1 MPSYRILA
9 LDGGGIRGLYTAV
22 LLDRLSERVPGF
34 TNRADLV
41 AGTSTGGILALG
53 LAKGIST
60 KDLIGLYE
68 NNGSAIF
75 SRTLW
80 HEVRDLGD
88 LTGAKYDN
96 DDLIRIIQDTFGAG
110 TLDDL
115 LPRHVLVPAFDLD
128 NQAVP
133 PPPRMWK
140 PKFFQNFAGA
150 DSDGDEKIADVA
162 LRTSAAPTYFPAYQ
176 GYVDGGVV
184 ANNPAMAALAQAI
197 DPDTGGQRLADLRIF
212 SVGTGLTPQFVSGDM
227 LDWGLAQWAPVL
239 ANMMIEGMMGVAD
252 YECARLLGDNYFRLG
267 PVLPAPVPLDC
278 ADKIPGLIAY
288 AQGVD
293 IADAVK
299 WLEANFV
306 DAPLSS
312 KP

>member
-22 LLDRLSERVPGF
+22 LLDRLSEQVPRF
-34 TNRADLV
+34 TDRADLL

-53 LAKGIST
+53 LAKGIAAN
-60 KDLIGLYE
+60 DLVALYQ

-80 HEVRDLGD
+80 HEIRDLGD
-88 LTGAKYDN
+88 LTGSKYGD
-96 DDLIRIIQDTFGAG
+96 DDLIRIIQETFGEG

-115 LPRHVLVPAFDLD
+115 LPRHVLVSSFDLD

-133 PPPRMWK
+133 PAPRMWK
-140 PKFFQNFAGA
+140 PKFFHNFRGA
-150 DSDGDEKIADVA
+150 DSDGQEKIADVA

-184 ANNPAMAALAQAI
+184 ANNPAMSALAQAI
-197 DPDTGGQRLADLRIF
+197 DPATGGQQLANLRLF
-212 SVGTGLTPQFVSGDM
+212 SIGTGLTPQFVSGDM

-252 YECARLLGDNYFRLG
+252 YECARLLGDKYFRLG
-267 PVLPAPVPLDC
+267 PLLPAPVPLDC
-278 ADKIPGLIAY
+278 AEKISSLIAY
-288 AQGVD
+288 AQAVD
-293 IADAVK
+293 ITEAVT
-299 WLEANFV
+299 WLKTNF
-306 DAPLSS
+306 A
-312 KP
+312 

>member
-1 MPSYRILA
+1 VPIYHIVA

-22 LLDRLSERVPGF
+22 LLDRLSEQVPGF
-34 TNRADLV
+34 TDRADLL

-53 LAKGIST
+53 LAKGIAV
-60 KDLIGLYE
+60 KDLVALYQ

-80 HEVRDLGD
+80 HEIRDLGD
-88 LTGAKYDN
+88 LTGSKYDD
-96 DDLIRIIQDTFGAG
+96 DDLIRIIQDTFGEG
-110 TLDDL
+110 TLNDL
-115 LPRHVLVPAFDLD
+115 LPRHVLVPSFDLD

-133 PPPRMWK
+133 PAPRMWK
-140 PKFFQNFAGA
+140 PKFFHNFKGG
-150 DSDGDEKIADVA
+150 DSDGQEKIAEVA

-197 DPDTGGQRLADLRIF
+197 DPGTGGQQLADLRIF

-239 ANMMIEGMMGVAD
+239 ANIIIEGMMGVAD
-252 YECARLLGDNYFRLG
+252 YECARLLGEKYFRLG

-278 ADKIPGLIAY
+278 ADKIPSLIAY

-293 IADAVK
+293 ITEAVK
-299 WLEANFV
+299 WLKANFV
-306 DAPLSS
+306 
-312 KP
+312 

>member
-1 MPSYRILA
+1 MPNYRILA

-22 LLDRLSERVPGF
+22 LLDRLSEEVPGF
-34 TNRADLV
+34 ADRADLL

-68 NNGSAIF
+68 NNGNAIF
-75 SRTLW
+75 SRPLW
-80 HEVRDLGD
+80 HEIRDLGD
-88 LTGAKYDN
+88 LTGARYDN
-96 DDLIRIIQDTFGAG
+96 DDLVRIIQETLGEG
-110 TLDDL
+110 TLEDL
-115 LPRHVLVPAFDLD
+115 LPRHVLVPSFDLD
-128 NQAVP
+128 NDAAFP
-133 PPPRMWK
+133 APRMWK
-140 PKFFQNFAGA
+140 PKFFHNFAGS
-150 DSDGDEKIADVA
+150 DSDGDEKISDVA

-197 DPDTGGQRLADLRIF
+197 DPDTGRQQLADLRIF

-252 YECARLLGDNYFRLG
+252 YECARLLGDKYFRLG

-278 ADKIPGLIAY
+278 TDKIPNLIAY
-288 AQGVD
+288 AQGVN
-293 IADAVK
+293 IAEAVK
-299 WLEANFV
+299 WLRGNFV
-306 DAPLSS
+306 
-312 KP
+312 

>member
-1 MPSYRILA
+1 MPSYRILT

-22 LLDRLSERVPGF
+22 LLDRLSQKVPGF
-34 TNRADLV
+34 TDRADLL

-53 LAKGIST
+53 LARGVPLAN
-60 KDLIGLYE
+60 LIALYQ

-75 SRTLW
+75 SRTAW
-80 HEVRDLGD
+80 HEIRDLGT
-88 LTGAKYDN
+88 LIGAKYDN
-96 DDLIRIIQDTFGAG
+96 DNLARLIQNTFGPG

-115 LPRHVLVPAFDLD
+115 LPRHVLIPSFDLD

-133 PPPRMWK
+133 PLPRFWK
-140 PKFFQNFAGA
+140 PKFFHNFAGS
-150 DSDGDEKIADVA
+150 DSDGDQKIADVA

-197 DPDTGGQRLADLRIF
+197 DCVKGGQQLADLRIF
-212 SVGTGLTPQFVSGDM
+212 SVGTGITPQFVSGTT

-252 YECARLLGDNYFRLG
+252 YECAQLLGNRYFRLA
-267 PVLPAPVPLDC
+267 PVLPAPIPLDC
-278 ADKIPGLIAY
+278 PDKIPNLIAY
-288 AQGVD
+288 AQAVD
-293 IADAVK
+293 LTQAVA
-299 WLEANFV
+299 WLNANFV
-306 DAPLSS
+306 
-312 KP
+312 

>member
-1 MPSYRILA
+1 VPSYRILA
-9 LDGGGIRGLYTAV
+9 LDGGGIRGLYTAL
-22 LLDRLSERVPGF
+22 LLDRLSDQVPGF
-34 TNRADLV
+34 TDRADLL

-53 LAKGIST
+53 LAKGIAVE
-60 KDLIGLYE
+60 DLIALYQ

-80 HEVRDLGD
+80 HEIRDLGD
-88 LTGAKYDN
+88 LTGSKYDD
-96 DDLIRIIQDTFGAG
+96 DDLIRIIQDTFGEG

-115 LPRHVLVPAFDLD
+115 LPRHVLVPSFDLD

-133 PPPRMWK
+133 PAPRMWK
-140 PKFFQNFAGA
+140 PKFFHNFKGS
-150 DSDGDEKIADVA
+150 DSDGQEKIADVA

-184 ANNPAMAALAQAI
+184 ANNPAMTALAQAI
-197 DPDTGGQRLADLRIF
+197 DPDTGGQQLPDLRIF

-239 ANMMIEGMMGVAD
+239 ANMMIEGMIGVAD
-252 YECARLLGDNYFRLG
+252 YECARLLKDKYFRLG

-278 ADKIPGLIAY
+278 ADKIPSLIAY

-293 IADAVK
+293 ITEAVK
-299 WLEANFV
+299 WLKSNFV
-306 DAPLSS
+306 
-312 KP
+312 

>member
-22 LLDRLSERVPGF
+22 LLDRLLEEVPGF
-34 TNRADLV
+34 TDGADLL

-75 SRTLW
+75 SRPLW
-80 HEVRDLGD
+80 HEIRDLGD
-88 LTGAKYDN
+88 LTGAKYVN
-96 DDLIRIIQDTFGAG
+96 DDLIRIIQDTFGEG
-110 TLDDL
+110 ILDDL
-115 LPRHVLVPAFDLD
+115 LPRHVLVPSFDLD

-133 PPPRMWK
+133 PAPRMWK
-140 PKFFQNFAGA
+140 PKFFHNFAGG
-150 DSDGDEKIADVA
+150 DSDGKEKIADVA

-176 GYVDGGVV
+176 GCVDGGVV

-197 DPDTGGQRLADLRIF
+197 DPDTGRQLLADLRIF

-252 YECARLLGDNYFRLG
+252 YECARLLGDKYFRLG
-267 PVLPAPVPLDC
+267 PVLPAPVPLDS
-278 ADKIPGLIAY
+278 ADKIPNLIAY
-288 AQGVD
+288 AQGVE
-293 IADAVK
+293 IAEAVK
-299 WLEANFV
+299 WLKANFV
-306 DAPLSS
+306 
-312 KP
+312 

>member
-1 MPSYRILA
+1 
-9 LDGGGIRGLYTAV
+9 
-22 LLDRLSERVPGF
+22 
-34 TNRADLV
+34 
-41 AGTSTGGILALG
+41 
-53 LAKGIST
+53 
-60 KDLIGLYE
+60 LIGLYE

-80 HEVRDLGD
+80 HEVRNLGD

-96 DDLIRIIQDTFGAG
+96 DDLVRIIEDTFGIA

-115 LPRHVLVPAFDLD
+115 LPRHVLVPSFDLD
-128 NQAVP
+128 NQAAP
-133 PPPRMWK
+133 PAPRMWK
-140 PKFFQNFAGA
+140 PKFFHNFAGP
-150 DSDGDEKIADVA
+150 DSDGNEKIADVA

-197 DPDTGGQRLADLRIF
+197 DPGTGGQQLADLRIF
-212 SVGTGLTPQFVSGDM
+212 SLGTGLTPQFVSGDM

-252 YECARLLGDNYFRLG
+252 YECAQLLGDQYFRLG

-278 ADKIPGLIAY
+278 ADKIPSLISY

-293 IADAVK
+293 ITDAVR
-299 WLEANFV
+299 WLQANF
-306 DAPLSS
+306 
-312 KP
+312 

>member
-22 LLDRLSERVPGF
+22 LLDRLSEQGPGF
-34 TNRADLV
+34 TDRADML

-53 LAKGIST
+53 LAKGIAV
-60 KDLIGLYE
+60 KDLIALDQ

-80 HEVRDLGD
+80 HEIRDLGD
-88 LTGAKYDN
+88 LAGSKYDN
-96 DDLIRIIQDTFGAG
+96 DDLIRIIQDTFGEG

-115 LPRHVLVPAFDLD
+115 LPRHVLVPSFDLD

-133 PPPRMWK
+133 PAPRMWK
-140 PKFFQNFAGA
+140 PKFFHNFKGA
-150 DSDGDEKIADVA
+150 DSDGRERIADVA

-184 ANNPAMAALAQAI
+184 ANNPSMAALAQAI
-197 DPDTGGQRLADLRIF
+197 DPDTGGQQLADLRIF
-212 SVGTGLTPQFVSGDM
+212 SVGTGLTPQFVSGDR

-252 YECARLLGDNYFRLG
+252 YECARLLGDKYFRLG

-278 ADKIPGLIAY
+278 ADKIPSLTAY

-293 IADAVK
+293 ITEAIK
-299 WLEANFV
+299 WLKANFV
-306 DAPLSS
+306 
-312 KP
+312 

>member
-9 LDGGGIRGLYTAV
+9 LNGGGIRGLYTAV
-22 LLDRLSERVPGF
+22 LLNRLLEEVPGF
-34 TNRADLV
+34 TDRADLL

-75 SRTLW
+75 SRPLW
-80 HEVRDLGD
+80 HEIRDLGD
-88 LTGAKYDN
+88 LTGAKYEN
-96 DDLIRIIQDTFGAG
+96 DDLIRIIQDTFGEG
-110 TLDDL
+110 MLDDL
-115 LPRHVLVPAFDLD
+115 LPRHVLVPSFDLD

-133 PPPRMWK
+133 PPRMWK
-140 PKFFQNFAGA
+140 PKFFHNFAGG
-150 DSDGDEKIADVA
+150 DSDGKEKIADVA
-162 LRTSAAPTYFPAYQ
+162 LRTSAAPTYFSAYQ

-197 DPDTGGQRLADLRIF
+197 DPDTGRQLLADLRIF

-252 YECARLLGDNYFRLG
+252 YECARLLGDKYFRLG

-278 ADKIPGLIAY
+278 ADKIPSLIAY
-288 AQGVD
+288 AQDVD
-293 IADAVK
+293 IAEAVR
-299 WLEANFV
+299 WLKANFV
-306 DAPLSS
+306 
-312 KP
+312 

>member
-1 MPSYRILA
+1 VPSYRILA

-22 LLDRLSERVPGF
+22 LLDRLLKEVPGF
-34 TNRADLV
+34 TDRVDLL

-75 SRTLW
+75 SRPLW
-80 HEVRDLGD
+80 HEIRDLGD

-96 DDLIRIIQDTFGAG
+96 DDLIRIIQDTFGKG

-115 LPRHVLVPAFDLD
+115 LPRHILVPSFDLD

-133 PPPRMWK
+133 PAPQMWK
-140 PKFFQNFAGA
+140 PKFFHNFAGN
-150 DSDGDEKIADVA
+150 DSDGKEKIADVA

-197 DPDTGGQRLADLRIF
+197 DPDTGKQQLTDLRIF
-212 SVGTGLTPQFVSGDM
+212 SLGTGLTPQFVSGDM

-239 ANMMIEGMMGVAD
+239 ANIMIEGMMGVAD
-252 YECARLLGDNYFRLG
+252 YECARLLGDKYFRLG

-278 ADKIPGLIAY
+278 ADKIPSLIAY

-293 IADAVK
+293 IGAAVQ
-299 WLEANFV
+299 WLKANFV
-306 DAPLSS
+306 
-312 KP
+312 